1 MSLQITRQDAERLLR
16 TAQNARASIKRA
28 KEHANEA
35 VERVVQTVEVGST
48 AFGFGIINGRFNGVE
63 VLGVPLDALTG
74 FGLHALGFF
83 GVAPQHLHN
92 FGDGAMASYL
102 TTTGAGIGRAMAV
115 RAGAA
120 APMQGKPAGSAG
132 WIGTGQLPAGSAVY
146 GQFPGGAPRLTDEQ
160 LAMMAARA

>member
-1 MSLQITRQDAERLLR
+1 MALNITRSDAERLLK

-35 VERVVQTVEVGST
+35 VDRIVQTVEVGST
-48 AFGFGIINGRFNGVE
+48 AFAFGIANGRFGGVE
-63 VLGVPLDALTG
+63 VLGVPLDALAS
-74 FGLHALGFF
+74 FGMHSLAFF
-83 GVAPQHLHN
+83 GVATDHLHN

-120 APMQGKPAGSAG
+120 APMQQKTAAGWGYMPRNDSPSALSGAGS
-132 WIGTGQLPAGSAVY
+132 
-146 GQFPGGAPRLTDEQ
+146 RMTDQQ
-160 LAMMAARA
+160 LAELARLA

>member
-1 MSLQITRQDAERLLR
+1 MSLNITRQDAERLLR

-35 VERVVQTVEVGST
+35 VERMVQTVEVGST
-48 AFGFGIINGRFNGVE
+48 AFSFGIINGRFNGVE
-63 VLGVPLDALTG
+63 VLGVPLDALAA
-74 FGLHALGFF
+74 FSMHAIAFF
-83 GVAPQHLHN
+83 GVAPDHMHN

-102 TTTGAGIGRAMAV
+102 TTSGAGIGRAMAV

-120 APMQGKPAGSAG
+120 APMQAAHAG

-146 GQFPGGAPRLTDEQ
+146 GQIPGGAPRMSDQQ
-160 LAMMAARA
+160 LADLARLA

>member
-1 MSLQITRQDAERLLR
+1 MSLNITRQDAERLLR

-35 VERVVQTVEVGST
+35 VDRVVQTVEVGST
-48 AFGFGIINGRFNGVE
+48 AFGFGILNGRFGGVE
-63 VLGVPLDALTG
+63 VLGVPLDALAS
-74 FGLHALGFF
+74 FSMHGLAFF
-83 GVAPQHLHN
+83 GVAPDHLHN

-120 APMQGKPAGSAG
+120 APMQKAASG
-132 WIGTGQLPAGSAVY
+132 WNAFPRNDSPNALSGQSS
-146 GQFPGGAPRLTDEQ
+146 RLTDQQ
-160 LAMMAARA
+160 LAQLAQLAAA